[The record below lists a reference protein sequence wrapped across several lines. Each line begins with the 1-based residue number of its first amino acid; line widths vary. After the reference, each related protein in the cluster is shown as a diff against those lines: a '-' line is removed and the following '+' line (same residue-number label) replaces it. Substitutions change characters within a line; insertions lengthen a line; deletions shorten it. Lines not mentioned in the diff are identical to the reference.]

1 MAFYL
6 ASILTYFLA
15 YILTFLLAINLAS
28 ILAFLSSIYSGIL
41 SDILSSIHSGSLSGI
56 LSGMSSGPR
65 RSTAPRYAGRSR
77 PTPQPPELGILK
89 FLCSLIP
96 QPCHLAIWRSG
107 ARPLNSLLGSYST
120 DPHGV
125 RVQAH
130 SPASGAGDMSECSK
144 QEGAKRRRGGRR
156 RRREEE
162 EEEEEEQEKEE
173 QSLSS
178 NLETLNLQAGEVHD
192 SLHELMVGIAQPNQD
207 FDPLQQHVL
216 SQCYSLQAPSQ
227 THHGLMLRANGQ
239 VCHVRNCQGKRK
251 EGRDQQ
257 KYCEKQLV
265 SQALPMQL
273 DAIVRSGNKN
283 FMFISIFP
291 KPPTLKKEPQES
303 VPPQALCQ

>member
-1 MAFYL
+1 MALIYVYL
-6 ASILTYFLA
+6 NIYIYITTG
-15 YILTFLLAINLAS
+15 ILTFKRNILSGKCSDIVYGILSGIYSDILSCIYSDIPSGNQSS
-28 ILAFLSSIYSGIL
+28 IYSGILSSIYSGIL

-156 RRREEE
+156 RRGRRGRRRGRG
-162 EEEEEEQEKEE
+162 
-173 QSLSS
+173 
-178 NLETLNLQAGEVHD
+178 AGEGRAEPLFKSRDPQFAGRGSARFLARVD
-192 SLHELMVGIAQPNQD
+192 GWKLHNPI
-207 FDPLQQHVL
+207 
-216 SQCYSLQAPSQ
+216 
-227 THHGLMLRANGQ
+227 
-239 VCHVRNCQGKRK
+239 K
-251 EGRDQQ
+251 
-257 KYCEKQLV
+257 
-265 SQALPMQL
+265 
-273 DAIVRSGNKN
+273 
-283 FMFISIFP
+283 ISIP
-291 KPPTLKKEPQES
+291 CNS
-303 VPPQALCQ
+303 MC